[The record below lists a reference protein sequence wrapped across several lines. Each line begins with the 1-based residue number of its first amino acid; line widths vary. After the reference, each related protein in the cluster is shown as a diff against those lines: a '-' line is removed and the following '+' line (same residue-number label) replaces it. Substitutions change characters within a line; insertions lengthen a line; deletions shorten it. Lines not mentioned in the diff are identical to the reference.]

1 MITNSIKKIF
11 LITLSAFAI
20 ISFIILAPNYSLAQT
35 MENPFGNINNT
46 LENTQL
52 EGGDIGNFDPGQTTL
67 GGNYIPGTGYTPPGG
82 NSGSFGGSSGTCST
96 VYVSGTGIG
105 GILSLIGCLFRSIIP
120 LLVTAAV
127 IVFIYGVVNYI
138 RNADSADQRK
148 EGGMFM
154 LYGVIALFVMVSI
167 WALVGILGATL
178 GVDAVLPQLPE

>member
-11 LITLSAFAI
+11 VSTLSAFAI
-20 ISFIILAPNYSLAQT
+20 ISFIVLVPNYSLAQT
-35 MENPFGNINNT
+35 LENPFGNINNT
-46 LENTQL
+46 LGNTQL

-67 GGNYIPGTGYTPPGG
+67 GGNYIPGTGYTPP
-82 NSGSFGGSSGTCST
+82 SGGSTGGTCST
-96 VYVSGTGIG
+96 VYVSGTGLG
-105 GILSLIGCLFRSIIP
+105 GILDLIGCFFRSIIP

-127 IVFIYGVVNYI
+127 IVFVYGVVNYI